1 MDFLHFYIN
10 NIFGENMKRNNAAA
24 RYYKKNLI
32 IFSVVFIPLI
42 LFFVALAFA
51 FNDVPRAIIFPI
63 ILSLTSTPF
72 IIYYLVK
79 YLHYK
84 NCNFQHISRGKV
96 VDCETFNRGRYG
108 TFVGF
113 YVVIESDY
121 ETKKVLTK
129 HCHSKADGYLGN
141 MVEVGQDVSTG
152 EWIILE

>member
-1 MDFLHFYIN
+1 
-10 NIFGENMKRNNAAA
+10 MKRKNAAE

-32 IFSVVFIPLI
+32 VFSAILIPLI
-42 LFFVALAFA
+42 LIFVALAFA
-51 FNDVPRAIIFPI
+51 FNDVPRATIFPI
-63 ILSLTSTPF
+63 ILSLTSIPF
-72 IIYYLVK
+72 IIYYLAK
-79 YLHYK
+79 YIHYK
-84 NCNFQHISRGKV
+84 NVVFEKVKRGKV

-129 HCHSKADGYLGN
+129 HCHSRADGYLGCQ
-141 MVEVGQDVSTG
+141 VEVGFDASTG